1 MGLGGPGP
9 AQASKHWSLPLAS
22 GRVPLPGVEA
32 PVREEYSTCQ
42 RGQSDPGS
50 DLYYGRGSCSA
61 C

>member
-9 AQASKHWSLPLAS
+9 VQASKHWSLPLAS

-32 PVREEYSTCQ
+32 PVRDPSSTW
-42 RGQSDPGS
+42 QSDGEA
-50 DLYYGRGSCSA
+50 LYYGRGSCSA